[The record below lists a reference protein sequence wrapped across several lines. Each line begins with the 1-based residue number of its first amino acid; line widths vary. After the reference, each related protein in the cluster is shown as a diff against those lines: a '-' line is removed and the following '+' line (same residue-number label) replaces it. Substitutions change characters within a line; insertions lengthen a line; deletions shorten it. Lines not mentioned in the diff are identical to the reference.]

1 MFGHLCPNNWGF
13 VVIAILLHF
22 GQNLIIDNNIT
33 LDFTNCNQIADGDKQ
48 NVSYFLKWGGT
59 FS

>member
-1 MFGHLCPNNWGF
+1 MT
-13 VVIAILLHF
+13 HF
-22 GQNLIIDNNIT
+22 GQNLIIDNNTT